1 MGSENGSGNW
11 RPFVASSDLPQSPGH
26 PFYTALNR
34 LLAENDFDSFVEA
47 LCAPFCAGVM
57 GRPSIP
63 PGVFFRA
70 TFVGYFEGLPSHR
83 SIAWRCADSRSL
95 AEFLGLGPADETPD
109 HSSISKTHKRLP
121 KEVFDEVFQF
131 ILRVAARKGLL
142 GGEKLGIDSTKIQAN
157 ASMKSIVRKDSG
169 KGWRDYTK
177 KLAKKAGLDDPTD
190 AELRQFDKT
199 RPGKKVSNDDW
210 ENPNDPDARITR
222 MKNGTTRM
230 AYKGEHAVNLESD
243 LIVSATVHPGNA
255 ADTTTVIDAAMNLEE
270 AECENEVEAIVTDK
284 GYHSTK
290 VLMRADEFGM
300 LAYIPERADPK
311 PRRWSGKDP
320 SEKRTVYTARRRTKG
335 EYGKLLSRT
344 RSELVERS
352 FAHVCDTGGARRT
365 WLRGLQSV
373 TKRHLMV
380 ATARNL
386 STIIPCGH
394 ASPRWQSA
402 TPPRRQRRSRM
413 ATHAA
418 TSGSLRSGCCTRA
431 KPSMAFALLATAGC
445 SGHPGRAPAPIRKI
459 LLHVGEPVEPPPVS
473 PAQGPP
479 TLVDRVRPSP
489 RRPRRRPG
497 PPTRVPGDRHSLALN
512 RRHMG
517 TVEESAPNVK
527 IAIPQPKFA
536 ASQTVI
542 HPERQASTQP
552 AMIST

>member
-1 MGSENGSGNW
+1 MALGKRKRE
-11 RPFVASSDLPQSPGH
+11 RQLEAFVSASDLPRSPGH

-47 LCAPFCAGVM
+47 LCTPFYAGFM

-63 PGVFFRA
+63 PGVFFRM

-109 HSSISKTHKRLP
+109 HSSISKTHKRFP

-142 GGEKLGIDSTKIQAN
+142 WGEKLGIDSTTIQAN

-169 KGWRDYTK
+169 KGWKDYTK
-177 KLAKKAGLDDPTD
+177 KLAKKAGLDEPTD

-222 MKNGTTRM
+222 MKNGATRM
-230 AYKGEHAVNLESD
+230 AYKAEHAVDLESD

-255 ADTTTVIDAAMNLEE
+255 ADTATVIDTAIDAAVNLEE
-270 AECENEVEAIVTDK
+270 AGCENEVEAIVADK
-284 GYHSTK
+284 GYHSTD
-290 VLMRADEFGM
+290 VVMQAAEFGM
-300 LAYIPERADPK
+300 KAYIPERASPAR
-311 PRRWSGKDP
+311 RRWVGKDP
-320 SEKRTVYTARRRTKG
+320 NEKKVVYAARRRTKS
-335 EYGKLLSRT
+335 EHGKLLSRT

-380 ATARNL
+380 AAARNL
-386 STIIPCGH
+386 STIMRVICGIG
-394 ASPRWQSA
+394 SPRALQGLRALLHLAWTHFGRLISA
-402 TPPRRQRRSRM
+402 LENLLDRSV
-413 ATHAA
+413 AYGAA
-418 TSGSLRSGCCTRA
+418 TVR
-431 KPSMAFALLATAGC
+431 
-445 SGHPGRAPAPIRKI
+445 
-459 LLHVGEPVEPPPVS
+459 
-473 PAQGPP
+473 P
-479 TLVDRVRPSP
+479 TL
-489 RRPRRRPG
+489 
-497 PPTRVPGDRHSLALN
+497 
-512 RRHMG
+512 
-517 TVEESAPNVK
+517 
-527 IAIPQPKFA
+527 A
-536 ASQTVI
+536 A
-542 HPERQASTQP
+542 
-552 AMIST
+552 

>member
-1 MGSENGSGNW
+1 MALGKRKRE
-11 RPFVASSDLPQSPGH
+11 RQLEAFVSACDLPQSPGH

-47 LCAPFCAGVM
+47 LCAPFYAGVM

-63 PGVFFRA
+63 PGVFFRM

-121 KEVFDEVFQF
+121 KEVFDEVFRF

-142 GGEKLGIDSTKIQAN
+142 WGEKLGIDSTTIQAN

-169 KGWRDYTK
+169 KGWKDYTK

-190 AELRQFDKT
+190 AELRQFDKK

-230 AYKGEHAVNLESD
+230 AYKAEHAVDLESD

-255 ADTTTVIDAAMNLEE
+255 ADTATVMDTAIDAAVNLEE
-270 AECENEVEAIVTDK
+270 AGCENEVEAIVADK

-290 VLMRADEFGM
+290 VVMQATEFGM
-300 LAYIPERADPK
+300 QAYISERASPTQ
-311 PRRWSGKDP
+311 RRWTGKAP
-320 SEKRTVYTARRRTKG
+320 SEKIAVYGARRRTKS
-335 EYGKLLSRT
+335 EHGKLLSRT

-365 WLRGLQSV
+365 WLRGLKSV

-380 ATARNL
+380 AAARNL
-386 STIIPCGH
+386 STIMRVICGIG
-394 ASPRWQSA
+394 SPRALQGLRALVQLAWNHFGRLISA
-402 TPPRRQRRSRM
+402 LENQLGRSIAYR
-413 ATHAA
+413 AA
-418 TSGSLRSGCCTRA
+418 AGQW
-431 KPSMAFALLATAGC
+431 PTA
-445 SGHPGRAPAPIRKI
+445 A
-459 LLHVGEPVEPPPVS
+459 
-473 PAQGPP
+473 
-479 TLVDRVRPSP
+479 
-489 RRPRRRPG
+489 
-497 PPTRVPGDRHSLALN
+497 
-512 RRHMG
+512 
-517 TVEESAPNVK
+517 
-527 IAIPQPKFA
+527 
-536 ASQTVI
+536 
-542 HPERQASTQP
+542 
-552 AMIST
+552 

>member
-1 MGSENGSGNW
+1 MALGKRKRE
-11 RPFVASSDLPQSPGH
+11 RQLEAFVSASDLPRSPGH

-47 LCAPFCAGVM
+47 LCTPFYAGVM

-63 PGVFFRA
+63 PGVFCRM

-109 HSSISKTHKRLP
+109 HSSISKTHKRFP

-142 GGEKLGIDSTKIQAN
+142 WGEKLGIDSTTIQAN
-157 ASMKSIVRKDSG
+157 ASMKTIVRKDSG
-169 KGWRDYTK
+169 KGWKDYTK
-177 KLAKKAGLDDPTD
+177 KLAKKAGLDEPTD

-230 AYKGEHAVNLESD
+230 AYKGEHAVDLESD

-255 ADTTTVIDAAMNLEE
+255 ADTATVIDTAIDAAVNLKE
-270 AECENEVEAIVTDK
+270 AGCENEVEAIVADK
-284 GYHSTK
+284 GYHSTN
-290 VLMRADEFGM
+290 VVMQAAEFGM
-300 LAYIPERADPK
+300 KAYIPERASPAR
-311 PRRWSGKDP
+311 RRWVGKDP
-320 SEKRTVYTARRRTKG
+320 SEKKVVHAARRRTKS
-335 EYGKLLSRT
+335 EHGKLLSRT

-380 ATARNL
+380 AAARNL
-386 STIIPCGH
+386 STIMRVICGIG
-394 ASPRWQSA
+394 SPRALQGLRALLQLAWTHFGRLISA
-402 TPPRRQRRSRM
+402 LENLLDCSV
-413 ATHAA
+413 AYGAA
-418 TSGSLRSGCCTRA
+418 TVR
-431 KPSMAFALLATAGC
+431 
-445 SGHPGRAPAPIRKI
+445 
-459 LLHVGEPVEPPPVS
+459 
-473 PAQGPP
+473 P
-479 TLVDRVRPSP
+479 TL
-489 RRPRRRPG
+489 
-497 PPTRVPGDRHSLALN
+497 
-512 RRHMG
+512 
-517 TVEESAPNVK
+517 
-527 IAIPQPKFA
+527 A
-536 ASQTVI
+536 A
-542 HPERQASTQP
+542 
-552 AMIST
+552 